1 MNIQECFRIIL
12 KTWIETMKNQ
22 STWMRVNSE
31 IMIIQ
36 TWVILSINEYIS
48 MNDRSLS
55 KISTTTSQIQ
65 IEKDV
70 AKNLNNLIHS
80 MNDENS
86 NESIDATIEWVVKCW
101 IRIICDWWN
110 KTSFMKLVNS
120 IVTKHLHDKNKWEN
134 YARFF
139 CHDFANINFKLRIR
153 IKDCSIDFYLY
164 QVFVSILWNICH
176 VRNENDLER
185 RIQRE
190 WYEFEKDI

>member
-1 MNIQECFRIIL
+1 
-12 KTWIETMKNQ
+12 MKNQ
-22 STWMRVNSE
+22 STWMRVSSE

-36 TWVILSINEYIS
+36 TWVLLSTNEYVS
-48 MNDRSLS
+48 VSDRSLS

-70 AKNLNNLIHS
+70 AKDLDNLIHS
-80 MNDENS
+80 MNNENS

-101 IRIICDWWN
+101 VRIICDWWN

-139 CHDFANINFKLRIR
+139 CHDFVNINFKSRIR
-153 IKDCSIDFYLY
+153 IKDCSTDFYLY
-164 QVFVSILWNICH
+164 QVFEIFVMFEMKMFQ
-176 VRNENDLER
+176 NEEYNANDMSLKK
-185 RIQRE
+185 IHKLQSLLNVDD
-190 WYEFEKDI
+190 FDLFHKS